1 MSATKSHIENDP
13 LDAGPGAATMV
24 RPAAD
29 RYAPAVLWTFSV
41 TLFVS
46 ALLLFSI
53 QPLFARMALPKLGGA
68 PAVWAVS
75 MCFFQIMLLAGYCYA
90 YALIRWFDAR
100 ATVAIHAVLLLVTLS
115 TLPFGLPQ
123 GLGDPPA
130 GDAYMW
136 LLGVLAVGVGL
147 PFFAVAANAPL
158 LQAWFARTGHPDA
171 RDPYF
176 LYGASNAGSLFALL
190 AYPIVVEPMIGLGR
204 QTQIWAAGF
213 ALLALLLM
221 VCAGWMVLRASTAA
235 VADRSESKAADAP
248 ECVPTTADRAL
259 WVAMALIP
267 SALMVAVTTYI
278 TTDLASA
285 PLFWV
290 IPLALF
296 LVTFI
301 VVFRDKPLFPVEIA
315 ARALPLLFVAML
327 ALPFPGVRLVI
338 ALGAFLSAALV
349 CHRQLYSLRPA
360 PRYLTEFYLWMS
372 FGGALGGL
380 FSALIA
386 PQLFRSAFEFTLLM
400 IAALFCRADVFKAMR
415 DHLDLRRAAGFGCLL
430 AAALIAHAIAQDLGG
445 EIGGRAMMAA
455 ILAAW
460 IAFLYVNRAHPALQA
475 GIMLGIGMFAWMLPA
490 SQPTIHIARSFF
502 GVVRV
507 IDTADGTKRLMQHG
521 TTLHGSR
528 RLRTANGAVVD
539 EPIPATYYHAAAPL
553 ARGVAQARKIT
564 TGVAD
569 GAIRMGVVGLGTGS
583 LACTT
588 RPGDDLTYFEI
599 DPIVTDIARNPRYFD
614 FLSHCRPQTPV
625 VMGDARL
632 TLAHTPAQAYDYLVI
647 DAFSSD
653 AVPVHLLTSE
663 ALSLYLGKLAPH
675 GLIAL
680 HVSNRYLDLASSVIA
695 TAKTLPGTSSV
706 LVKFP
711 GVEGDSDAQ
720 PSIVVFLA
728 KDPAVLE
735 AVARWPDAVG
745 PTSKDVAAW
754 TDDYADV
761 LSAIVRQLTR

>member
-1 MSATKSHIENDP
+1 MSATKTSQTTLEASDG
-13 LDAGPGAATMV
+13 LAGAS
-24 RPAAD
+24 RPAVSS
-29 RYAPAVLWTFSV
+29 YAPAVLWTFSV

-46 ALLLFSI
+46 ALLLFSV

-100 ATVAIHAVLLLVTLS
+100 ATVFIHAALLLVTLS

-130 GDAYMW
+130 GDAYLW
-136 LLGVLAVGVGL
+136 LLGVLTVGVGL

-176 LYGASNAGSLFALL
+176 LYGASNAGSLVALL
-190 AYPIVVEPMIGLGR
+190 AYPVVVEPLIGLGR
-204 QTQIWAAGF
+204 QTQIWAGGF
-213 ALLALLLM
+213 AALALLLTG
-221 VCAGWMVLRASTAA
+221 CAGFMFIRMAPVAGAIAVSDDAAAATAE
-235 VADRSESKAADAP
+235 RE
-248 ECVPTTADRAL
+248 PTFSDRAL
-259 WVAMALIP
+259 WVSMALIP

-301 VVFRDKPLFPVEIA
+301 VVFRETPLLPVEIA

-327 ALPFPGVRLVI
+327 SLPFPGVRLVI
-338 ALGAFLSAALV
+338 ALGAFLAAALV

-360 PRYLTEFYLWMS
+360 PRFLTEFYLWMS

-400 IAALFCRADVFKAMR
+400 IAALFCRADVFSAMR
-415 DHLDLRRAAGFGCLL
+415 NHLDLRRVAGFGCLL
-430 AAALIAHAIAQDLGG
+430 AAALIGHVIAQDLGG
-445 EIGGRAMMAA
+445 EMGGRAMMAA
-455 ILAAW
+455 ILAGW
-460 IAFLYVNRAHPALQA
+460 IAFLYFNRSHPALQA

-528 RLRTANGAVVD
+528 RLRTANGGVVA
-539 EPIPATYYHAAAPL
+539 EPIPATYYHAAGPL
-553 ARGVAQARKIT
+553 ARGVTLARKIT

-599 DPIVTDIARNPRYFD
+599 DPIVAEIARNPRYFD
-614 FLSHCRPQTPV
+614 FLSHCRPETPI

-632 TLAHTPAQAYDYLVI
+632 TLAHTPAHSYDYLVI

-653 AVPVHLLTSE
+653 AVPVHLLTRE
-663 ALSLYLGKLAPH
+663 ALELYISKLAPH
-675 GLIAL
+675 GLLAL

-695 TAKTLPGTSSV
+695 TAKTLPSTSSV

-720 PSIVVFLA
+720 PSIVVLIA

-735 AVARWPDAVG
+735 AANGWPDAAK
-745 PTSKDVAAW
+745 PTATNVAPW